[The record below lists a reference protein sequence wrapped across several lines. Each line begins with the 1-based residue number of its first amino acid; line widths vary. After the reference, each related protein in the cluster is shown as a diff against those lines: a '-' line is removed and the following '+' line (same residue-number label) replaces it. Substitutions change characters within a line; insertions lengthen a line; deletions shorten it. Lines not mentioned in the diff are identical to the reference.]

1 MLAPLKL
8 CDAFHRVRYCASIY
22 ELFKHGGGKALNH
35 FYIGPPNSGKT
46 ALTRPV
52 LELFGEAGFV
62 KPQVGTSFALA
73 GLIGAK
79 AVIWNDFY
87 WPHPPLSWGDLLNVL
102 DNEPFG
108 IGLPKGDGE
117 QDYQWNRDAKEN
129 VVAILTSNSPVV
141 YVHDKTVDPVRTKAW
156 NDRFGDNVYTFT
168 KPLPN
173 PDRRFK
179 VWLRCTCCYSKWI
192 LAHAGREAIRC
203 ACTAVLEEASSPET
217 PRAKVSAASSSQ
229 TEHQGTRSRS
239 RGRASAT
246 ASASNLPAVPAM
258 PTAASSQTV
267 SSVPQVCLPVI
278 STEEPLRALNLFTQ
292 RNGGETPSFNLCI
305 EDDSTGLWH
314 CEARWHGVSAR
325 GSGRGKKEAK
335 REAAKE
341 LLEALRSMAP
351 PGA

>member
-1 MLAPLKL
+1 MPVKL
-8 CDAFHRVRYCASIY
+8 WTVFHHARYCASVY

-52 LELFGEAGFV
+52 LELFGESAFV

-73 GLIGAK
+73 GIIGAK
-79 AVIWNDFY
+79 ALIWNDFY

-108 IGLPKGDGE
+108 VGLPKGDGE
-117 QDYQWNRDAKEN
+117 QDYQWNRNGEEN
-129 VVAILTSNSPVV
+129 VVAFLTSNSPVV
-141 YVHDKTVDPVRTKAW
+141 YIADKAVDEVKTKAW
-156 NDRFGDNVYTFT
+156 NDRFGENVYTFT
-168 KPLPN
+168 VPLPS

-179 VWLRCTCCYSKWI
+179 VWLRCKCCYSKWI
-192 LAHAGREAIRC
+192 LANAGREAIRC
-203 ACTAVLEEASSPET
+203 ACTAVLEGASTPTT
-217 PRAKVSAASSSQ
+217 PRAKVSTASSSQ
-229 TEHQGTRSRS
+229 TEDQGTRSRS

-246 ASASNLPAVPAM
+246 AVSSTLPDVPPM
-258 PTAASSQTV
+258 PTQASSATILPM
-267 SSVPQVCLPVI
+267 PQVCLPVRA
-278 STEEPLRALNLFTQ
+278 TEEPLRALNLFAQ
-292 RNGGETPSFNLCI
+292 RNGGEVPSFNMCV

-314 CEARWHGVSAR
+314 CEARWRGVSAR

-341 LLEALRSMAP
+341 LLEALRQLAP